1 MSRQNTIDKD
11 KEHKVQ
17 VEVQV
22 IQVIF
27 KVLVIFSSWLNYVE
41 ISNFR
46 NHRSMVESA
55 KETEVGIRDW

>member
-22 IQVIF
+22 FQVIV
-27 KVLVIFSSWLNYVE
+27 KVLVIFSWLNYVD

-55 KETEVGIRDW
+55 KETKVGIRDW